1 MNNVNPLKPT
11 PTKALL
17 EQQFLEIRCK
27 ILDLAAQLDRLQRG
41 GDLEAIKG
49 DPKWTRIQKGIA
61 ILANDQP
68 AKAQSVQELFSLQY
82 DPEWKKPSP
91 RF

>member
-1 MNNVNPLKPT
+1 MNIVNPLKPT

-41 GDLEAIKG
+41 GDLDAIKG

>member
-1 MNNVNPLKPT
+1 MNIVNPLKPT

-27 ILDLAAQLDRLQRG
+27 ILDIAAQLDRLQRG

>member
-1 MNNVNPLKPT
+1 MPNANPLKPT

-41 GDLEAIKG
+41 GDLKAIEG
-49 DPKWTRIQKGIA
+49 DPKWARIQKGIA
-61 ILANDQP
+61 ILTNDQP
-68 AKAQSVQELFSLQY
+68 SKAQAVQELFSLHY
-82 DPEWKKPSP
+82 DPDWKKPSP

>member
-1 MNNVNPLKPT
+1 MNIVNPLKPT

-27 ILDLAAQLDRLQRG
+27 ILDLAAQLDRLHRG

>member
-1 MNNVNPLKPT
+1 MTKVNPLKPT
-11 PTKALL
+11 PTKTLL

-49 DPKWTRIQKGIA
+49 DPKWAKIQKGIA
-61 ILANDQP
+61 LLATDQP
-68 AKAQSVQELFSLQY
+68 AKAQLVQELFSLHY
-82 DPEWKKPSP
+82 DPDWKKPSP

>member
-1 MNNVNPLKPT
+1 MTKFNPLKPT
-11 PTKALL
+11 PTKTLL

-41 GDLEAIKG
+41 GDLEAIEG
-49 DPKWTRIQKGIA
+49 DPKWAKIQKGIA
-61 ILANDQP
+61 LLATDQP
-68 AKAQSVQELFSLQY
+68 AKAQLVQELFSLHY
-82 DPEWKKPSP
+82 DPDWKKPSP

>member
-1 MNNVNPLKPT
+1 MTKVNPLKPT
-11 PTKALL
+11 PTKPLL

-41 GDLEAIKG
+41 GDLEAIEG
-49 DPKWTRIQKGIA
+49 DPKWAKIQKGIA
-61 ILANDQP
+61 LLATDQP
-68 AKAQSVQELFSLQY
+68 AKAQLVQELFSLHY
-82 DPEWKKPSP
+82 DPDWKKPSP